1 MQGRGSMNPG
11 SVDTIVEKGSLLACD
26 AGIPGAQ
33 KGTSLFIGSVWEWR
47 AGLVVSISFQ
57 VFGGGV
63 VCLFCDFLFSCWVFL
78 F

>member
-1 MQGRGSMNPG
+1 MQGRGSMNPQ

-57 VFGGGV
+57 VFGGGG
-63 VCLFCDFLFSCWVFL
+63 CLFVL
-78 F
+78 

>member
-57 VFGGGV
+57 VFGGGG
-63 VCLFCDFLFSCWVFL
+63 CLFVL
-78 F
+78 